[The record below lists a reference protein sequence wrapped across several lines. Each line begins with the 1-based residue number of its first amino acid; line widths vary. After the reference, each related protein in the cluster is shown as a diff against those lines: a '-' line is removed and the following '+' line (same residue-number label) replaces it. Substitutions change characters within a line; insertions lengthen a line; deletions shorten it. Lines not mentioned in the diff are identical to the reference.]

1 MEIKAYTSHEDFS
14 SNLYLLI
21 NNNEIILIDPGFFD
35 EKIIEEIN
43 NNGKLVAILLTH
55 GHADHIRGLAKY
67 LTYYDVPVYCH
78 KNEEI
83 YLRNDDYNC
92 GYEIYG
98 YSCSYKG
105 DLNFLNTEK
114 QKISTFEFETFLFPG
129 HTPGSLAY
137 YFPKDNAIFVGD
149 FIIGYSVGRCDLK
162 GGNEK
167 ELMKSLTK
175 FKQLNFPPET
185 ILYSGHDSP
194 NYLKIL
200 YKRNPFISK

>member
-43 NNGKLVAILLTH
+43 NNGKLIAILLTH
-55 GHADHIRGLAKY
+55 GHADHIRGLTKY
-67 LTYYDVPVYCH
+67 LTYYNVPICCH

-105 DLNFLNTEK
+105 NLNFLNTGK

-167 ELMKSLTK
+167 ELMKSIYQQIK
-175 FKQLNFPPET
+175 S
-185 ILYSGHDSP
+185 Y
-194 NYLKIL
+194 
-200 YKRNPFISK
+200 